1 MDSIVIP
8 VDKATVH
15 LDKSLKVLGLHTE
28 ARTSFIR
35 CATMRYLGLLNHK
48 HVTKIDMVHS
58 YSLLSILKH
67 EYMRPLPSD
76 LFLKRHTNAPLLYA
90 FLRSL
95 MS

>member
-35 CATMRYLGLLNHK
+35 CATMRYLGL
-48 HVTKIDMVHS
+48 